1 MDVAE
6 GNRWNRV
13 RRQRTYATVPTDV
26 AQRAWRANSADDGF
40 AAVPK
45 GCFGRQPAAVRVD
58 RPVSDTVSVADGVR
72 FGMLV
77 GHRQL
82 VTVAVLDDTAGGVG
96 RATVW

>member
-1 MDVAE
+1 M
-6 GNRWNRV
+6 
-13 RRQRTYATVPTDV
+13 
-26 AQRAWRANSADDGF
+26 
-40 AAVPK
+40 
-45 GCFGRQPAAVRVD
+45 D